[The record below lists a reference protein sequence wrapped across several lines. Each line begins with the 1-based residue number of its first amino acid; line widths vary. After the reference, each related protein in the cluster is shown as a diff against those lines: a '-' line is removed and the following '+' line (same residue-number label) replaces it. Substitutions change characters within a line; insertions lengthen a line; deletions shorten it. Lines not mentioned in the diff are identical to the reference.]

1 MQETGVVGSWMRRHY
16 TRQGL
21 WSLFLMCALP
31 LHAWTMLLAFR
42 DLSWVTDRT
51 NAWDAVGVLSY
62 GLVFALV
69 ESVLLFVV
77 MGLLGYLV
85 SERWE
90 AERRMGVLSVV
101 VLVLS
106 LWAMVGQLFFLL
118 NVRVPGAVIGF
129 LVRVPHPLRVLYLV
143 IPAIVAA
150 TYLIPVGLVL
160 RTQRGLRWVGGL
172 IERLSLLALFYL
184 VFDVAALV
192 IVVVRNL

>member
-1 MQETGVVGSWMRRHY
+1 
-16 TRQGL
+16 
-21 WSLFLMCALP
+21 
-31 LHAWTMLLAFR
+31 MLLAFR

-69 ESVLLFVV
+69 ESLLLFVV

-90 AERRMGVLSVV
+90 AERRIGVLSVI

-106 LWAMVGQLFFLL
+106 LWAIVGQLFFLFD
-118 NVRVPGAVIGF
+118 VRLPGAIIGF
-129 LVRVPHPLRVLYLV
+129 LVHVPHPLRVLYLV

-160 RTQRGLRWVGGL
+160 RTERGKSWMGGL
-172 IERLSLLALFYL
+172 VERLSLLALFYL
-184 VFDVAALV
+184 VFDVAALI